1 MFISRF
7 LFETYVCKPCASWFE
22 LDDCKNRAP
31 SNVILEKVYM
41 DFTKNPTNKHLM
53 SLTRQLQ
60 WSKRRIDEWFALR
73 RQQDKPSTAKKFSES
88 MWKFVFHVYLAF
100 LGTCVIIRN
109 PWVFDTRQY
118 WENWPFQNLLPDIRY
133 HMVVELSFY
142 LCLVF
147 MQFFDTKRKDFLVM
161 FVHHLISI
169 SVFVYCYITNMTRI
183 ASICV
188 YLHDIADV
196 FLEAAKM
203 ANYCKQQRLCN
214 ALFGV
219 FAVVFMATR
228 LGFLPLVFGRSI
240 YYESW
245 EVIGPFPSWYFIN
258 TIVILL
264 LILHI
269 YWSCLIIAMMI
280 KAWHKGKVSK
290 DDRSDVESSEGETE
304 QVKQSH

>member
-1 MFISRF
+1 MTEFLNGSSQPWLRGVWCSVWNEEYWLPANITWSDLQSTEDHVYPQAEELGLIIPAAIAMFISRF
-7 LFETYVCKPCASWFE
+7 LFETYVCKPCAAWFE

-41 DFTKNPTNKHLM
+41 DFTKNPSNKHLM

-60 WSKRRIDEWFALR
+60 WSKRRIDKWFALR
-73 RQQDKPSTAKKFSES
+73 KQQDKPSTAKKFSES
-88 MWKFVFHVYLAF
+88 MWKFVFYVYMAF
-100 LGTCVIIRN
+100 LGTCVIIWN

-118 WENWPFQNLLPDIRY
+118 WENWPFQ
-133 HMVVELSFY
+133 
-142 LCLVF
+142 
-147 MQFFDTKRKDFLVM
+147 
-161 FVHHLISI
+161 
-169 SVFVYCYITNMTRI
+169 
-183 ASICV
+183 
-188 YLHDIADV
+188 
-196 FLEAAKM
+196 AAKM
-203 ANYCKQQRLCN
+203 ANYCKQQRLCD

-219 FAVVFMATR
+219 FAVVFMVTR

-258 TIVILL
+258 TVVILL

-304 QVKQSH
+304 QAKKSH